1 MFITWREYK
10 GNKGITYRCHLR
22 ETKKQSGKA
31 KTKTVGYLGSIAD
44 KPNKPQRELF
54 WMQVKTSLDRTEISI
69 AERAKIEAAI
79 AAKVPRGINSH
90 GDSDAPTEWYTPP
103 EYVDKARRVLGEID
117 LDPASNALAQKW
129 IQAGNY
135 FTQEDNGLIQP
146 WQGRVWC
153 NPPYGR
159 QVRKWLGKAL
169 ASYEAKEMKSAIM
182 LLNRSEADWYK
193 ESLQKIDAI
202 CEVKKRIA
210 FLNASGQKQPSPRYH
225 NDFLYIGRNV
235 KKFKQEFE
243 SLGELRTRE

>member
-22 ETKKQSGKA
+22 GTKKQSGKA

-117 LDPASNALAQKW
+117 LDPASNALAQNW

-169 ASYEAKEMKSAIM
+169 ASYEAKEMESAVM

-193 ESLQKIDAI
+193 ELLRKVDAI

-235 KKFKQEFE
+235 EKFKQEFE
-243 SLGELRTRE
+243 SLGELRTRQ

>member
-159 QVRKWLGKAL
+159 QVRKWLEKAL

-235 KKFKQEFE
+235 EKFKQEFE
-243 SLGELRTRE
+243 SLGELRTRQ